1 MGQSFLDPLSE
12 ITQALGDIEANDGQA
27 RTYLAKCIDDLLH
40 TEAKSDDEL
49 RDVLHEYLPV
59 FGRLISFLPED
70 DTDTPYYRS
79 IAAIIR
85 GDQGYLTETE
95 RFYAAKSAEVP
106 SWLDWFAADQ
116 YFVSILVGLPVL
128 GNWDNQ
134 IEEKIIRAHQKYAA
148 KYFPKSAFDLYC
160 KFWASKSSDQHRLRL
175 LRDAVEKDP
184 QWVWAWVEMGDIYY
198 NLPQGLQSGWGDNIG
213 GRTSY
218 TIEEINEGK
227 LYDQIIFNT
236 ISDST
241 IGDEK
246 NFVGARED
254 KEQTPGE
261 TRYWNGNLIDVDIG
275 KEYVIRIYGHN
286 NSPRGYNKVAED
298 VEIQFQIPSESGKS
312 IAVHGLLSSSNANPS
327 VYWDGVVFTCDTPFH
342 LEYVQGSALFENNGV
357 GAGGFQLPD
366 DIVNNW
372 VTVGYD
378 KIDGRI
384 PGCYQYSFYAT
395 IRVKI
400 VEDIVS

>member
-1 MGQSFLDPLSE
+1 MELTIIIILFVIIVLLNIALAYANRAEKGKRIIPILNILLGTFSVGITLFSIKLSSPIVFPLNGELTEDNPEIRIEYDHGLFLGKAYYSTDANSESFEGGTEYTGKFIPEEETTYYVQSTFLGKHS
-12 ITQALGDIEANDGQA
+12 DIV
-27 RTYLAKCIDDLLH
+27 
-40 TEAKSDDEL
+40 S
-49 RDVLHEYLPV
+49 LPV
-59 FGRLISFLPED
+59 V
-70 DTDTPYYRS
+70 PY
-79 IAAIIR
+79 
-85 GDQGYLTETE
+85 
-95 RFYAAKSAEVP
+95 
-106 SWLDWFAADQ
+106 ADSLRKLGEQ
-116 YFVSILVGLPVL
+116 SGEL
-128 GNWDNQ
+128 GNS
-134 IEEKIIRAHQKYAA
+134 IEPSIDQEKNIL
-148 KYFPKSAFDLYC
+148 FG
-160 KFWASKSSDQHRLRL
+160 
-175 LRDAVEKDP
+175 DAVSQE
-184 QWVWAWVEMGDIYY
+184 QTFNYSS
-198 NLPQGLQSGWGDNIG
+198 LPRGLRSGWGDNIG

-246 NFVGARED
+246 NFVSARENR
-254 KEQTPGE
+254 EIGPE
-261 TRYWNGNLIDVDIG
+261 EIRYWNGNLIDVDIG

-286 NSPRGYNKVAED
+286 NSPQGYDKAAED

-312 IAVHGLLSSSNANPS
+312 IAVHGLISSSNANPS

-342 LEYVQGSALFENNGV
+342 LEYVCGSALFENNGA

-366 DIVNNW
+366 DVVNNW

-378 KIDGRI
+378 KMDGRI

-395 IRVKI
+395 IRVKV

>member
-1 MGQSFLDPLSE
+1 MGKSILDPLSE

-27 RTYLAKCIDDLLH
+27 RTYLAKCIDNLLH

-85 GDQGYLTETE
+85 GDYQGYLTETE

-175 LRDAVEKDP
+175 LRDVLEKDP

-198 NLPQGLQSGWGDNIG
+198 NQKKWAQALDVYQNAMADKRAHHASLFFWTARAAEQLKELD
-213 GRTSY
+213 TA
-218 TIEEINEGK
+218 IEYYQRCVELDPDCQVRHE
-227 LYDQIIFNT
+227 
-236 ISDST
+236 
-241 IGDEK
+241 
-246 NFVGARED
+246 
-254 KEQTPGE
+254 
-261 TRYWNGNLIDVDIG
+261 
-275 KEYVIRIYGHN
+275 
-286 NSPRGYNKVAED
+286 VA
-298 VEIQFQIPSESGKS
+298 
-312 IAVHGLLSSSNANPS
+312 
-327 VYWDGVVFTCDTPFH
+327 
-342 LEYVQGSALFENNGV
+342 
-357 GAGGFQLPD
+357 
-366 DIVNNW
+366 
-372 VTVGYD
+372 
-378 KIDGRI
+378 
-384 PGCYQYSFYAT
+384 
-395 IRVKI
+395 
-400 VEDIVS
+400 